1 MWAGIVDAVG
11 KNVTRFQPGYEI
23 SGGETDGQRLL
34 EPGGVYVMVTGPKG
48 RWLRPVPR
56 LISVI
61 LVSWF
66 LRQKMV
72 GGRRLRSSPEDVQFL
87 KALLE
92 AERVKPVID
101 RTYPLIETSE
111 AIGYLAEGHARG
123 EIVITV

>member
-1 MWAGIVDAVG
+1 
-11 KNVTRFQPGYEI
+11 
-23 SGGETDGQRLL
+23 
-34 EPGGVYVMVTGPKG
+34 MVTGPEG